1 MALRYNSG
9 QNMKVGDTFIV
20 VLGEIGD
27 MLVVVL
33 GEIGDMFVVVL
44 GHNSSQIMK
53 VGEVLGHYSS
63 QIMKIGVVLSN
74 DSSQIMEAGNV
85 FVVLWGQV
93 LMTNSKLFDFLL
105 VNPLSRLQAVLKTS
119 PMDHG
124 SAES

>member
-1 MALRYNSG
+1 MVLRYNSS
-9 QNMKVGDTFIV
+9 QIMKVGDINVVLLGEVGDIFIV

-33 GEIGDMFVVVL
+33 GEIGGMSVVVL

-53 VGEVLGHYSS
+53 VGVVLSHNSS
-63 QIMKIGVVLSN
+63 QIMKAGDVLVVL
-74 DSSQIMEAGNV
+74 
-85 FVVLWGQV
+85 LGQV
-93 LMTNSKLFDFLL
+93 LMTNFKFFGFLL
-105 VNPLSRLQAVLKTS
+105 VNLLSMLQAVLKTS